1 MVGCSD
7 FMVAT
12 QRILYDNNV
21 RMARLDG
28 TDNKKGQRIVA
39 DLFNFFQKYE
49 YCNIYKIY
57 SANQSRGFR

>member
-21 RMARLDG
+21 RMASLDG

-39 DLFNFFQKYE
+39 DLFNIFQKYE
-49 YCNIYKIY
+49 YCNIYENY

>member
-21 RMARLDG
+21 RMASLDG

-39 DLFNFFQKYE
+39 DLFKVFQKYE
-49 YCNIYKIY
+49 CCDIYETY